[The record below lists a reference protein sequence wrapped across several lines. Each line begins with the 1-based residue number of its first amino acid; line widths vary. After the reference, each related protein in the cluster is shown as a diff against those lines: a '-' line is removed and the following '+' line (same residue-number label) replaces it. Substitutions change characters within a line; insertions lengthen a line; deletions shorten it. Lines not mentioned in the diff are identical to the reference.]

1 MSRSDSRNSVNQDL
15 NSPRSGGGG
24 GGLSLAS
31 MGTGRHSAARAQTP
45 SRRGS
50 SVYIGGD
57 DSGVFLLLFFP
68 FLSKIDWLRFWRQR
82 WQYCPCR
89 KSSINFRLFFHS
101 PASFATHFCLQVW
114 FTYCMCTYS
123 LRRVTANQ
131 SGISRMGPSHTECAA
146 KTVQCVHCVDV
157 RR

>member
-1 MSRSDSRNSVNQDL
+1 MHVGFFSVANFYVSLQVGNTLVFVRFCCTSLFFICTKTGMSRSDSRNSVNQDL

-57 DSGVFLLLFFP
+57 DSGVFLLLIFFP
-68 FLSKIDWLRFWRQR
+68 YRKMID
-82 WQYCPCR
+82 
-89 KSSINFRLFFHS
+89 
-101 PASFATHFCLQVW
+101 
-114 FTYCMCTYS
+114 
-123 LRRVTANQ
+123 
-131 SGISRMGPSHTECAA
+131 
-146 KTVQCVHCVDV
+146 
-157 RR
+157 